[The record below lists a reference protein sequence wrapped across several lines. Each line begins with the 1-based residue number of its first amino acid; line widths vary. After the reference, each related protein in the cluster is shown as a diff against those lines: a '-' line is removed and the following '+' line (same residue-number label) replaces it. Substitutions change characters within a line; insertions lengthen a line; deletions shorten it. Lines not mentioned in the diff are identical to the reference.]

1 MKVFYRPR
9 MVIKRYPETLDR
21 DEVGVV
27 CDVEKGEVRL
37 CPPDLSSEDLEELKA
52 RWWRFLLVAS
62 EFRNFEFGELW
73 FAVEDQKRAF
83 ALAASAF
90 ILQYG
95 DSKGEF
101 CRNLA
106 DLNFADL

>member
-27 CDVEKGEVRL
+27 CDVEKGEIRL
-37 CPPDLSSEDLEELKA
+37 CPPDLSSEDLEELKG

-73 FAVEDQKRAF
+73 FAVEAQKHAF
-83 ALAASAF
+83 ELARSEF
-90 ILQYG
+90 IERFSG
-95 DSKGEF
+95 SKTEF
-101 CRNLA
+101 CKQITGLNLA
-106 DLNFADL
+106 DL